1 LKGTSEGRFKR
12 LHQAAAFPLGDVEI
26 MASDRLLNGGKGG
39 SRPTIILLVE
49 MMQQHRQWLSER
61 YTIVDMTPA
70 MIAPDVAACA
80 AAQVVW
86 TNGGIGLSETA
97 IQHLPRLEIVV
108 CQGVG
113 YENIDLNAA
122 RARKIAV
129 VNGRGTNSATVADHA
144 MALLLSLL
152 RQVSTYDRQVRSGKW
167 DEVRVLRPILTGRR
181 VGILGLGNVGRLI
194 AQRAK
199 AFDCEIHY
207 HSRHRLQDCPYHY
220 APTPLDLA
228 RACDVLMLS
237 CPGGRETHHAV
248 NAEVLDALGP
258 DGYLVNV
265 ARGSVVDTAALM
277 VALTQRR
284 IAGAAL
290 DVVEGEPDI
299 PTALYDVPNLVLVP
313 HVGGLSP
320 DALDRA
326 VRQGM
331 ANLDAHFS
339 SQPLLTPII

>member
-1 LKGTSEGRFKR
+1 
-12 LHQAAAFPLGDVEI
+12 
-26 MASDRLLNGGKGG
+26 MASDSLLNGGKDGL
-39 SRPTIILLVE
+39 RPTIILLVE
-49 MMQQHRQWLSER
+49 MAQQHRQYLSER
-61 YTIVDMTPA
+61 YTIVDMTPN
-70 MIAPDVAACA
+70 MIGPDAAVCA
-80 AAQVVW
+80 DAQVVW

-97 IQHLPRLEIVV
+97 IRHLPRLEIVV

-122 RARKIAV
+122 RVRDIAV

-152 RQVSTYDRQVRSGKW
+152 RQVPTYDRQVRSGKW
-167 DEVRVLRPILTGRR
+167 DEVRVPRPILTGRR

-194 AQRAK
+194 AQRAS
-199 AFDCEIHY
+199 AFDCDIHY
-207 HSRHRLQDCPYHY
+207 HTRRRLEDCPYQY

-228 RACDVLMLS
+228 RACDVLVLS
-237 CPGGRETHHAV
+237 CPGGPETYHAV
-248 NAEVLDALGP
+248 NAEVIDALGP

-277 VALTQRR
+277 AALTDGRL
-284 IAGAAL
+284 AGAAL

-299 PTALYDVPNLVLVP
+299 PAALYDIPNLVLVP

-320 DALDRA
+320 DASDRT

-331 ANLDAHFS
+331 ANLDAYFGG
-339 SQPLLTPII
+339 QPLLTPIV

>member
-1 LKGTSEGRFKR
+1 
-12 LHQAAAFPLGDVEI
+12 
-26 MASDRLLNGGKGG
+26 MASDSVVNGGNAGP
-39 SRPTIILLVE
+39 RPTILLLIE
-49 MMQQHRQWLSER
+49 MAPEHRQWLSER
-61 YTIVDMTPA
+61 YDIVD
-70 MIAPDVAACA
+70 IAPDKIGPDVAICA
-80 AAQVVW
+80 EAQAVW
-86 TNGGIGLSETA
+86 TNGGVGLSEAA
-97 IQHLPRLEIVV
+97 IRNLPRLEIVV
-108 CQGVG
+108 CLGVG
-113 YENIDLNAA
+113 YENIDLNAT

-152 RQVSTYDRQVRSGKW
+152 RQVPTYDRQVRSGKW
-167 DEVRVLRPILTGRR
+167 NEVRVLRPILTGRP

-194 AQRAK
+194 AQRAS

-207 HSRHRLQDCPYHY
+207 HGRRRLEDCPYHY

-228 RACDVLMLS
+228 RACNVLVLS
-237 CPGGRETHHAV
+237 CPGGPETHHVV
-248 NAEVLDALGP
+248 NAQVLDVLGP

-277 VALTQRR
+277 AALTDGK

-290 DVVEGEPDI
+290 DVVDGEPDI
-299 PTALYDVPNLVLVP
+299 PPALYDVPNLVLVP

-320 DALDRA
+320 DASDRT
-326 VRQGM
+326 VQQGK

-339 SQPLLTPII
+339 GQPLLTPIV